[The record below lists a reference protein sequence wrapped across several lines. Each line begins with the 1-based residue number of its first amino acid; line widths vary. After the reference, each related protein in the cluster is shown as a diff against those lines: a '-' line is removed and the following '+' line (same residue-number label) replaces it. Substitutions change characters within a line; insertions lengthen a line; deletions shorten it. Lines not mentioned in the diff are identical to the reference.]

1 MWYRF
6 FKDKVKGQL
15 KIDKVQVCW
24 YDMERGGSC
33 FDESWFVHKGND
45 TKTLEHIGKWLT
57 YVELDLNADKCDKSR
72 VFIHM
77 DDGDVYELLTK
88 KLSKEEFKKCSKF
101 HGGR

>member
-33 FDESWFVHKGND
+33 FDESWLVHKGND
-45 TKTLEHIGKWLT
+45 VETLEHIGHWLT
-57 YVELDLNADKCDKSR
+57 YVELDLNANKCDKSR

-77 DDGDVYELLTK
+77 DDGEVYELLTK
-88 KLSKEEFKKCSKF
+88 KLSKEEFKECSKF